1 MRGGSDIDKIP
12 CLAPRHRDLLKLL
25 PAALK
30 HFKRLFD
37 ARGCDVGCD
46 AGMRT
51 FLLVSHFLVRSSHSG
66 TLANIQEAS
75 DTRKV
80 RLAKPEGSCDESVPR
95 QAHLRLHHVL
105 PTVSQASEGG
115 IIGGAP
121 RVNFDA
127 ITKSSR
133 FDVMTSPIV
142 VSETPCW

>member
-1 MRGGSDIDKIP
+1 MSGVMPGCELFCWYPTFSSV
-12 CLAPRHRDLLKLL
+12 L
-25 PAALK
+25 PI
-30 HFKRLFD
+30 R
-37 ARGCDVGCD
+37 VQ
-46 AGMRT
+46 
-51 FLLVSHFLVRSSHSG
+51 
-66 TLANIQEAS
+66 LANIQEAS